1 MYLDKV
7 AAGASADGRL
17 MLPEALGKFVC
28 MEGKVRHGAGP
39 LGKSAKEEGC
49 PFWGVIGMMG

>member
-49 PFWGVIGMMG
+49 PFWGVMG